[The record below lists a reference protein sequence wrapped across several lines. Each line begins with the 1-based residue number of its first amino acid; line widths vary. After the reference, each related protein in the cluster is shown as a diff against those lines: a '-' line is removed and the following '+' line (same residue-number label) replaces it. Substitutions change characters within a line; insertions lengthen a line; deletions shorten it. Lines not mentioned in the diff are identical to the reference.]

1 MLNENSGWE
10 FLVEMVDENVL
21 AMNGNSRW
29 ETGRHQT
36 RMVGRI
42 SDSM

>member
-1 MLNENSGWE
+1 M
-10 FLVEMVDENVL
+10 EMVDENVL
-21 AMNGNSRW
+21 AMNENSRW

-36 RMVGRI
+36 GMIGRI